1 MLLIKMFTPSGRCW
15 IFLYGYQHLYLYH
28 LWLLLY
34 IQLNVELF
42 IDACDKELLMWN
54 LTREICT
61 RGAED
66 VFCWNTVEEQVE
78 IDSTGM
84 FIMYIHVWP
93 RCSTM
98 EELGLFCRIG
108 SAGRCSTWLDWN
120 WSHIYNWSWYMTQ
133 VQHDGRA
140 GFVLQDRLCRPLFH
154 VIRLELISYIQLT
167 MVHDWHMCANT
178 TGEAKFPECHTLP
191 RVPKIGSVALG
202 EELHSGNW
210 GFPEC
215 LKGHDTRG
223 RPALGVGHL
232 PRAQR
237 SRKTGT
243 RKKKSYIWR
252 QH

>member
-120 WSHIYNWSWYMTQ
+120 WSHIYNWSWYMT
-133 VQHDGRA
+133 DTC
-140 GFVLQDRLCRPLFH
+140 VLILREKQNFPSATH
-154 VIRLELISYIQLT
+154 
-167 MVHDWHMCANT
+167 
-178 TGEAKFPECHTLP
+178 FPECQKSG
-191 RVPKIGSVALG
+191 V
-202 EELHSGNW
+202 LHSGKN
-210 GFPEC
+210 C
-215 LKGHDTRG
+215 TRG
-223 RPALGVGHL
+223 IEASPSA
-232 PRAQR
+232 
-237 SRKTGT
+237 
-243 RKKKSYIWR
+243 
-252 QH
+252 